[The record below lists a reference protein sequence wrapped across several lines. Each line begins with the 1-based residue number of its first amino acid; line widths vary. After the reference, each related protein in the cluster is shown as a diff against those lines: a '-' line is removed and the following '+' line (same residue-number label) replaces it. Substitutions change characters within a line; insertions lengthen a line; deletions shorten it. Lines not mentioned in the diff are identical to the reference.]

1 MVKLSRVILILV
13 YLIQSKIRLMK
24 KNLHAIIIGASGAT
38 GLSLVKLLI
47 KDDRFLKIS
56 VFVRNEFKIQH
67 EKISVLK
74 IDFTNIKKY
83 KSLIRG
89 DVLFSA
95 LGTTRNE
102 KGGKANQFLV
112 DYSYQHEFA
121 RIACDNNV
129 PILSLVSSVG
139 ANRNSFFFYPRLKGL
154 LEDSIKVLNF
164 KKIKIYQPSFL
175 IRQNHLMRKN
185 ERIGIMIM
193 KFFNNIG
200 ILKSIR
206 PVSVSVLAN
215 NMINDIF
222 KNSISIVNYS
232 VLDLDFNLTD
242 EI

>member
-1 MVKLSRVILILV
+1 MVKLLRVILILV

-56 VFVRNEFKIQH
+56 VFVRNEFEIQH
-67 EKISVLK
+67 EKISVFK
-74 IDFTNIKKY
+74 IDLTNIKKY

-139 ANRNSFFFYPRLKGL
+139 LTEIL
-154 LEDSIKVLNF
+154 
-164 KKIKIYQPSFL
+164 FL
-175 IRQNHLMRKN
+175 
-185 ERIGIMIM
+185 
-193 KFFNNIG
+193 
-200 ILKSIR
+200 S
-206 PVSVSVLAN
+206 
-215 NMINDIF
+215 
-222 KNSISIVNYS
+222 
-232 VLDLDFNLTD
+232 
-242 EI
+242 